1 MCLKTY
7 FWLCSCQELL
17 IFSSC
22 NLQGYHSRSG
32 HLWLIGYLLVR
43 TIIGHKIQ
51 MWLCFYPWQTHEYM
65 SNNGQTAMMRK
76 HIKWCTNKVQA
87 SVVPRLSSVMEANEK
102 KAILNCF
109 KWLAFI
115 LCLFAFLWKTTDSFI
130 TYFDKD
136 IGTKITLHRNYEAD
150 LPEFAICRHPNRYLK

>member
-1 MCLKTY
+1 MFGINQNPGQWCADN
-7 FWLCSCQELL
+7 
-17 IFSSC
+17 FSDDI
-22 NLQGYHSRSG
+22 LGSG
-32 HLWLIGYLLVR
+32 PGNNSILYLPVR
-43 TIIGHKIQ
+43 TIIDHKIQ
-51 MWLCFYPWQTHEYM
+51 LWLCFYPWQTHEYM

-150 LPEFAICRHPNRYLK
+150 LPEFAICRHPNRYLKKDKS